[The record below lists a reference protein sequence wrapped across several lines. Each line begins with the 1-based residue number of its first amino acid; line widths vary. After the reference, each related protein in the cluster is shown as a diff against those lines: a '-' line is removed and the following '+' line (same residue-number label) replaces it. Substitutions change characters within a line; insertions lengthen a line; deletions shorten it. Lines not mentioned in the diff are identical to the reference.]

1 MSTRAI
7 SRRYAQALFDL
18 AREGNAAVFEKGL
31 NHLAAVAADER
42 VVAVLSNPKLPA
54 AVKAEVLTQ
63 AVKGLNSELTNLVR
77 LLCQRHKAV
86 LLPEISQVYAELK
99 REAEAE
105 AVVKVTTAT
114 RISAALQ
121 ARLAKVISDDLGKKV
136 RLELSEDKNLLGGLV
151 IRIGDRQIDHSLRG
165 KLEGLRRAVTA

>member
-18 AREGNAAVFEKGL
+18 ASEGNAAVFEKGL
-31 NHLAAVAADER
+31 NQLATVVADER

-54 AVKAEVLTQ
+54 TVKAAVLTQ
-63 AVKGLNSELTNLVR
+63 VVKGLNPELTNLVR
-77 LLCQRHKAV
+77 LLCQRDKAV
-86 LLPEISQVYAELK
+86 LLPEIAQVYAELK

-114 RISAALQ
+114 KISAALQ

-136 RLELSEDKNLLGGLV
+136 RLELSEDRNLLGGLV